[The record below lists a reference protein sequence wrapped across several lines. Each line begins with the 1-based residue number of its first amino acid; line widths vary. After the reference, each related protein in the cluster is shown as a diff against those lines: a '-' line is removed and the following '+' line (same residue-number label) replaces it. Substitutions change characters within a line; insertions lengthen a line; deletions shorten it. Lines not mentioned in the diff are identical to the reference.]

1 MTAVQVHS
9 ALQIVFGGVRAKS
22 AKRVTYRPHRTGAH
36 VRRDS
41 RERGTFEAG
50 WYHPLDYLAGI
61 KMREVVENYDTEHKK
76 RDARRGPLGP
86 YTCRVFNVMVA
97 MVDKCTGQL
106 DPTIA
111 TIMTKTGFCRQT
123 VQESITKLCEHGFL
137 ERARRCIRTSGEGPR
152 FKQTSNAYRITCPPA
167 LRSRLG
173 RHGTR
178 PPVPDDH
185 AQHIAEDRAA
195 VAAMMAGLPN
205 NEFARLQFDDPES
218 GLARATASLGKAVDR
233 DPSANLLSR
242 LQPDNL
248 YILGEKNRSRPSRP
262 TRYA

>member
-1 MTAVQVHS
+1 MTAVQLRS
-9 ALQIVFGGVRAKS
+9 AIMSAFGIERAKP
-22 AKRVTYRPHRTGAH
+22 AKRITYRPHRTGAP

-50 WYHPLDYLAGI
+50 WYHPLDFMAGVKLTKI
-61 KMREVVENYDTEHKK
+61 ARDYDGEHKK
-76 RDARRGPLGP
+76 PGARQGPLGSA
-86 YTCRVFNVMVA
+86 CQVLAVLID
-97 MVDKCTGQL
+97 MVDKRTGQL

-111 TIMTKTGFCRQT
+111 TIMAKSHRCRQT
-123 VQESITKLCEHGFL
+123 VQESLTKLCEHGFL
-137 ERARRCIRTSGEGPR
+137 ERQRRCIRTRGEGPR

-195 VAAMMAGLPN
+195 LAAMMAGLPN
-205 NEFARLQFDDPES
+205 NEFARLQFDDPGS
-218 GLARATASLGKAVDR
+218 GIARAIASLGEAVDR
-233 DPSANLLSR
+233 RPSANLLKWR
-242 LQPDNL
+242 QPDSA
-248 YILGEKNRSRPSRP
+248 YILGEKSRSRPHRP